1 MESSAQDLIYLDSNA
16 TTSVAQPVFE
26 AMVPYLTT
34 LYGNP
39 SSSYSFGKQVAK
51 AVQEAREQVAA
62 LLGCSHREIYFT
74 SCGTESDNTAIA
86 SALLTT
92 EKRHVITSNVEHSA
106 IKNHAAQLELMDY
119 HVTYLPVASDGTLK
133 VEQVAEAITKDTAIV
148 SLMWANNETGVLFPV
163 AEIAELC
170 RERGVLF
177 HTDAVQAVGK
187 IPMKLQDSPINFL
200 SLSGH
205 KLHAPKGVGVLYA
218 KRGTKLVP
226 HLIGGQQERGKRG
239 GTENVASIVALGKAS
254 ELAGANL
261 EEERIEVKALRDL
274 LENGILASIPDTSVN
289 GHREERLPN
298 TTNISFGGVE
308 AEALL
313 LRLDLHGICC
323 SAGSACTSGSLSPSH
338 VLKAMGLPTD
348 RALSS
353 VRFSLSRYNTR
364 AEIEKAL
371 SVLPGIIAE
380 LRAAKPAAREAV
392 AVA

>member
-1 MESSAQDLIYLDSNA
+1 MDSSAQEIIYLDSNA
-16 TTSVAQPVFE
+16 TTSVARPVFE
-26 AMVPYLTT
+26 AMVPYLTE

-39 SSSYSFGKQVAK
+39 SSSYTFGRQVAK
-51 AVQEAREQVAA
+51 AVQQAREEVAA
-62 LLGCSHREIYFT
+62 LLGCGHREIYFT

-92 EKRHVITSNVEHSA
+92 GKRHVITSNVEHSA
-106 IKNHAAQLELMDY
+106 IKNQADHLERLGY
-119 HVTYLPVASDGTLK
+119 NITYLPVASDGTLK
-133 VEQVAEAITKDTAIV
+133 VEQVAAAITNDTAIV
-148 SLMWANNETGVLFPV
+148 SLMWANNETGVLFPI

-170 RERGVLF
+170 QERGVLF

-239 GTENVASIVALGKAS
+239 GTENVASIVALGRAS
-254 ELAGANL
+254 QLAGSNL
-261 EEERIEVKALRDL
+261 DQERIEVKELRDL
-274 LENGILASIPDTSVN
+274 LESGILAAIPDCTVN
-289 GHREERLPN
+289 GHIEERLPN

-313 LRLDLHGICC
+313 MRLDLHGICC

-338 VLKAMGLPTD
+338 VLKAMGVPAD

-353 VRFSLSRYNTR
+353 IRFSLSRYNTR
-364 AEIEKAL
+364 AEIERTLAL
-371 SVLPGIIAE
+371 LPGIIEE
-380 LRAAKPAAREAV
+380 LRAAKPAARESV